1 MGVALLFWTVISLL
15 TKVEEAFNAVWHAPG
30 TRSLARRFS
39 DYLSVAL
46 VGPVF
51 LVTALGLTAVAFSDD
66 NIQRVV
72 AIEPL
77 GRLVVWLGHSVPY
90 LLVWGAFAFL
100 YAFLTNCRVR
110 LVPALVGGL
119 FASAAWYGVGS
130 LFALLVASSS
140 KYSAIYS
147 SLAAAVLFI
156 IWVNIGWLIV
166 LVGAHIARYWQHPHL
181 LRYADDGGEREWVE
195 DEALALDVMVLI
207 GQAHYFDRPTW
218 TREALASRGLGSPD
232 RIEALLR
239 CLREARLVV
248 ATNDEP
254 EAYVPARSID
264 GIELREILAVVRA
277 RRAKSLRLAAVRH
290 TVERIDEAIARSLGG
305 ETLKDLVLSQEESA
319 PSASLVRREVV
330 TDRMEPSTATP
341 GPVPP
346 TPR

>member
-1 MGVALLFWTVISLL
+1 LAGGV
-15 TKVEEAFNAVWHAPG
+15 
-30 TRSLARRFS
+30 
-39 DYLSVAL
+39 
-46 VGPVF
+46 
-51 LVTALGLTAVAFSDD
+51 
-66 NIQRVV
+66 
-72 AIEPL
+72 
-77 GRLVVWLGHSVPY
+77 
-90 LLVWGAFAFL
+90 
-100 YAFLTNCRVR
+100 
-110 LVPALVGGL
+110 
-119 FASAAWYGVGS
+119 FASAAWYGIGS

-166 LVGAHIARYWQHPHL
+166 LVGAHIARYVQHPHL
-181 LRYADDGGEREWVE
+181 LAYPDDGAEPERVE
-195 DEALALDVMVLI
+195 DEPLALDVMVLI

-239 CLREARLVV
+239 CLREARLIV

-319 PSASLVRREVV
+319 PSTPLVRREAV
-330 TDRMEPSTATP
+330 THPMDASAAAHDL
-341 GPVPP
+341 VPP
-346 TPR
+346 IPR